1 MKFPL
6 TWLKEYIDIDM
17 PPQQIAKSLILSG
30 IEVDDVEKMSLG
42 FSKVVVA
49 KVLEVNPHP
58 NADKLCL
65 AKVSDGLA
73 AYDVV
78 CGAPNCRA
86 GMKTAFAPIGAA
98 LIDEQGQE
106 FKVKKA
112 KIRGVESSGMLCS
125 GKELGISQDA
135 DGIVEFAEYLKEG
148 SEVADIYADTLF
160 EVSLTPNLSHAASLV
175 GMARELAAAST
186 SKAKLPTFTLKETG
200 SGSVNEIKAT
210 VQDFKEAPRY
220 SCRIIEDVKV
230 GPSPSWL
237 VERLHSCGLRSVNNV
252 VDVTNYV
259 FIELGQPL
267 HAFDFDKLAG
277 HEIQVRQAKEGETIT
292 TLDGK
297 KRILTPEMLL
307 IADRDQPI
315 AIAGVMGSKD
325 SEVTENTHKIVLES
339 AYFRPGSIRRTSK
352 QLSLLTDSSK
362 KFERGIDPN
371 NVLFALDR
379 AAALI
384 AELGQG
390 QVCKGFLDLKA
401 HDFPQAEIKCR
412 LSRTN
417 ALLGTHLSVSEVES
431 IFQRL
436 NFGTVWDGQDT
447 FSVKVPTYRVDI
459 SQEVDLIEEVARIF
473 GYDNI
478 PRHSAIH
485 HASDVTHSPI
495 YLFEREIRQR
505 LISEGLQEFLTCDL
519 IGPSI
524 LEIAPDP
531 NRPAEDYV
539 KVLNPTSIEQSIL
552 RTSLL
557 PGLLQLV
564 KYNMDNEMHHI
575 SGFEVGKIH
584 FKRDS
589 QYKEQTVAGLIL
601 TGKSGPHHIDPKPH
615 VVDFYDLK
623 GIIENLLKGL
633 NIKRYSFKASNLPT
647 FHSGRQAVIL
657 VDSHEVGSLG
667 EVHPAIQ
674 RHLDVPQ
681 RMLFAEINLHDLFKA
696 SRVDLKMQPI
706 PRFPSSE
713 RDWTV
718 TIKEQMPLQQ
728 LLGSIQRIP
737 SALLEEVSWAD
748 TFRSEK
754 LGHDVKNVTLHFVYR
769 KKDET
774 VSQSEVDA
782 EHERIIS
789 AAQHM
794 LEAFK

>member
-6 TWLKEYIDIDM
+6 TWLKEYIDTDL
-17 PPQQIAKSLILSG
+17 PPQQIAKCLILSG

-42 FSKVVVA
+42 FSKVVVG

-65 AKVSDGLA
+65 AKVSDGINT
-73 AYDVV
+73 YDVV

-86 GMKTAFAPIGAA
+86 GMKTAFAPIGAV
-98 LIDEQGQE
+98 LTDEEGKE

-125 GKELGISQDA
+125 GKELGISKDA
-135 DGIVEFAEYLKEG
+135 DGIVEFADYLKEG
-148 SEVADIYADTLF
+148 ADVADIYADTLF
-160 EVSLTPNLSHAASLV
+160 EVSLTPNLSHAASLA
-175 GMARELAAAST
+175 GIARELAAST
-186 SKAKLPTFTLKETG
+186 KSRAKLPSFVLKETG
-200 SGSVNEIKAT
+200 SGSINEIKAA
-210 VQDFKEAPRY
+210 VRDFKEAPRY
-220 SCRIIEDVKV
+220 SCRLIEDVQV
-230 GPSPSWL
+230 GPSPAWL
-237 VERLHSCGLRSVNNV
+237 VARLHSAGLRSVNNV
-252 VDVTNYV
+252 VDATNYV

-277 HEIQVRQAKEGETIT
+277 QEIQVRLAKEGETIT

-297 KRILTPEMLL
+297 KRSLTSEMLL
-307 IADRDQPI
+307 IADRDQPV

-325 SEVTENTHKIVLES
+325 SEVTETTRKVVLES

-352 QLSLLTDSSK
+352 KLALQTDSSK

-371 NVLFALDR
+371 NILFALDR

-384 AELGQG
+384 AEIGQG
-390 QVCKGFLDLKA
+390 KVAKGFLDLKEQ
-401 HDFPQAEIKCR
+401 DFPQAEIKCR

-436 NFGTVWDGQDT
+436 GFATAWDGLDT
-447 FSVKVPTYRVDI
+447 FNVTVPTFRVDI
-459 SQEVDLIEEVARIF
+459 TQEVDLIEEVARIF

-478 PRHSAIH
+478 PRHSSKH
-485 HASDVTHSPI
+485 HASEITHAPI

-505 LISEGLQEFLTCDL
+505 LMSEGLQEFLTCDL

-524 LEIAPDP
+524 LQIAPDP
-531 NRPAEDYV
+531 NRPSEDYI
-539 KVLNPTSIEQSIL
+539 KVLNPTSVEQSIL

-557 PGLLQLV
+557 PGLLQIV
-564 KYNMDNEMHHI
+564 KYNMDHEMRSI

-584 FKRDS
+584 FKRDG
-589 QYKEQTVAGLIL
+589 QYKEQTVAGIIL
-601 TGKSGPHHIDPKPH
+601 TGKSGPHHTDPKPH

-633 NIKRYSFKASNLPT
+633 NIKRHSFKNSSLPT

-674 RHLDVPQ
+674 RLLDVPQ
-681 RMLFAEINLHDLFKA
+681 RLLFAEINLHDLFKA

-706 PRFPSSE
+706 PHFPSSE

-718 TIKEQMPLQQ
+718 TVNEQMPLQQ

-737 SALLEEVSWAD
+737 SQLLEEVSWVD

-754 LGHDVKNVTLHFVYR
+754 LGKDVKNVTLHFVYR
-769 KKDET
+769 KKEET
-774 VSQSEVDA
+774 VSQSEVDS

-794 LEAFK
+794 LEAF